1 MKRLKSIYVSLLTVG
16 ALSFTSCNVNDV
28 PKFSDSDAFVAF
40 TNPTMS
46 VGENKGTLDIP
57 VLLSSLSGI
66 STTVDFEI
74 IAEGATAAVEG
85 THYTLAN
92 ASRTLSFTK
101 EAPTQ
106 VITLNIIDNETFNG
120 DVKLS
125 IVLKNPADVNLGSS
139 KTCNVTIEDDE
150 HPLLFILG
158 SFTATGKSYYN
169 GDSEWQL
176 TIEKDVEDLSKVWIG
191 NLVPGTGGTSLKVYG
206 TVNAEKTEIHIPV
219 KQDIAKSSSYPHI
232 LLEGFYGE
240 EGDENIPTGGYITG
254 IIAEDGTITIQDWF
268 GSLVYTD
275 DAATDIAGFYNL
287 IVSGA
292 VWKK

>member
-16 ALSFTSCNVNDV
+16 TLFFTSCNVNDV

-40 TNPTMS
+40 TNATMS
-46 VGENKGTLDIP
+46 VGENKETLAIP

-74 IAEGATAAVEG
+74 TTEGTTAVEG

-92 ASRTLSFTK
+92 ASHTLTFTK

-106 VITLNIIDNETFNG
+106 VITLNIIDNATFNG
-120 DVKLS
+120 DVKLN

-139 KTCNVTIEDDE
+139 KTCSVTIEDDE

-158 SFTATGKSYYN
+158 SFTGTGESN
-169 GDSEWQL
+169 FGGALEWNL
-176 TIEKDVEDLSKVWIG
+176 VIEKDAEDLSKVWIT
-191 NLVPGTGGTSLKVYG
+191 NLVPNGTSLKVYG

-219 KQDIAKSSSYPHI
+219 GQEIAKSSSYPHI
-232 LLEGFYGE
+232 LLEGFYGKDGE
-240 EGDENIPTGGYITG
+240 EDIPTGGYITG
-254 IIAEDGTITIQDWF
+254 IIAENGTITIQDWF
-268 GSLVYTD
+268 GSCVYTD
-275 DAATDIAGFYNL
+275 DAATASAGWYE
-287 IVSGA
+287 IVMSGA